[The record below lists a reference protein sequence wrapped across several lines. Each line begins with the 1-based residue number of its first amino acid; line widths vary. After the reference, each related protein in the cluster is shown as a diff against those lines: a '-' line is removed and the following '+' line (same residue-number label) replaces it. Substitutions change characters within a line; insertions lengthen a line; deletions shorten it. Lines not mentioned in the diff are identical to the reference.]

1 MTVPV
6 FPMMVTQFQLVASCG
21 NIVAHG
27 EIDGEIYRVFDEAF
41 LGGYIEFKDTTA
53 LFAAYAGCAIQP
65 EMFQTCAD
73 TRQMTLF
80 QPDDKS

>member
-1 MTVPV
+1 
-6 FPMMVTQFQLVASCG
+6 MMVTQFQLVNPSG

-27 EIDGEIYRVFDEAF
+27 EIDDGIYRVFDKVF
-41 LGGYIEFKDTTA
+41 VGGYIEFKDTDA
-53 LFAAYAGCAIQP
+53 VFAAYAGCAIQP

-73 TRQMTLF
+73 TRQMALF